1 MAFELSIYGLSS
13 LLLGFVGLF
22 AALALALSDR
32 EEAARPFWLSA
43 FLAGLSL
50 PMLLGFFAE
59 AGWLDHPLAFYPPT
73 IGAFAAGP
81 SLYLYARLPWRIKLQ
96 RRDWLHAL
104 PMIVGVLAAV
114 RWGWARSG
122 SLDADGPFLLWA
134 VLLYTNGIFYS
145 LVTLRMLGRYRRALR
160 NHFSDTYQRRLNW
173 LRLAAWGMLAVIVTD
188 IVFGLLLETK
198 QANLETARL
207 TVSLLLSLMIF
218 FLSLSALRHPAR
230 FLVEL
235 AEAPTETKQAYATS
249 GLTGDTLER
258 WAGKLERI
266 MDEEQPYLVNDLT
279 LAQLAEQMGVR
290 PHNLSQL
297 LNQSLGMTFYDYINS
312 ARVRHACALLK
323 NSRDTVLDVAF
334 ASGFNNKAT
343 FYSAFRQQMSTTPSA
358 YRQGATS
365 PGQPSAAA

>member
-22 AALALALSDR
+22 AALALALSDH

-50 PMLLGFFAE
+50 PMLLGFFGE

-73 IGAFAAGP
+73 VGAFAAGP
-81 SLYLYARLPWRIKLQ
+81 SLYLYARLPWQNRLRQ
-96 RRDWLHAL
+96 RDWLHAL
-104 PMIVGVLAAV
+104 PMIIGTLAAV

-122 SLDADGPFLLWA
+122 SPDAAEPFLLWA
-134 VLLYTNGIFYS
+134 ALLYTNGIVYA
-145 LVTLRMLGRYRRALR
+145 LVTLHMLGRYRRALR
-160 NHFSDTYQRRLNW
+160 DHFSDTYRRRLNW

-188 IVFGLLLETK
+188 IVFGMLLETN
-198 QANLETARL
+198 QASLETARL
-207 TVSLLLSLMIF
+207 AVSLLLSLMIF

-230 FLVEL
+230 YLVEL
-235 AEAPTETKQAYATS
+235 AEAPAAAKQAYATS
-249 GLTGDTLER
+249 GLSGDTLER
-258 WAGKLERI
+258 WAGKLERL
-266 MDEEQPYLVNDLT
+266 MEEEHPYLVNDLT
-279 LAQLAEQMGVR
+279 LTQLAEMLGIR

-297 LNQSLGMTFYDYINS
+297 LNQSLGTTFYDYINR
-312 ARVRHACALLK
+312 ARVTHACQLLK

-343 FYSAFRQQMSTTPSA
+343 FYSAFRQQVNATPSA
-358 YRQGATS
+358 YRQAATKS
-365 PGQPSAAA
+365 GQPSAAA